1 MNLLVDT
8 HAWLWW
14 RASPDKLGRRARA
27 AMEDDANTLWF
38 SAASAWEIT
47 TKHAIGKLPLPV
59 PAATFVA
66 DLLDISGAKTMAINV
81 DHAVR
86 AGELPLHHRDP
97 FDRLLVAQAQIEK
110 LVLVT
115 DDDNIAAYNVKTLW
129 R

>member
-14 RASPDKLGRRARA
+14 RASPAKLGRRARA
-27 AMEDDANTLWF
+27 AMEDEDNALWF
-38 SAASAWEIT
+38 SAASAWEIA

-59 PAATFVA
+59 TPDAFVA
-66 DLLDISGAKTMAINV
+66 DLVRLTSAHALAINV
-81 DHAVR
+81 DHALR
-86 AGELPLHHRDP
+86 AGALPYHHRDP
-97 FDRLLVAQAQIEK
+97 FDRLLVAQAQLDK

-115 DDDNIAAYNVKTLW
+115 NDDNIAAYDVKTLW